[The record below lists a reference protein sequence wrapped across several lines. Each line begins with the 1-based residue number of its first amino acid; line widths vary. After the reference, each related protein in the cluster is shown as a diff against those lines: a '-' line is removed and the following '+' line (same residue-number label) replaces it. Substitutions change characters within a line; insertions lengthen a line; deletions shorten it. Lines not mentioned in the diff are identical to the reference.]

1 MTGLSVTRM
10 VWTTHAMPNNDS
22 DLDHSEL
29 KSSLSYDE
37 NTGIFRWLVRPSSK
51 VMPGTVAGTMKR
63 GYSSIQ
69 IFGRRYLAHRLAW
82 FYHHGE
88 WPAGE
93 IDHADRNPSN
103 NAISNLRISTR
114 SQNNHNKDVL
124 GYSLCSRTGK
134 YQSVINI
141 NGAFVKLGLFNTK
154 EEAAAAYRGA
164 SIAHFREFSPFHRR
178 EV

>member
-1 MTGLSVTRM
+1 
-10 VWTTHAMPNNDS
+10 MPNNDS
-22 DLDHSEL
+22 DLELSDL

-37 NTGIFRWLVRPSSK
+37 NTGVFRWLVRPSSK
-51 VMPGTVAGTMKR
+51 VPPGSVAGSLNR
-63 GYSSIQ
+63 NGYSNIQ

-82 FYHHGE
+82 FYHYGE

-124 GYSLCSRTGK
+124 GYSLCRRTGK
-134 YQSVINI
+134 YLSVINI
-141 NGAFVKLGLFNTK
+141 NGIFVHLGLFKTK

-164 SIAHFREFSPFHRR
+164 SIAHFRAFSPFNGDCN
-178 EV
+178 EQPPST